1 MLKRNLLMYIYK
13 AIVIKVY
20 DGDTITV
27 NIDLGFGV
35 SKTERLRLYGINTP
49 EVRGTERIEGLKS
62 RDWLRTL
69 ILNKEIIVKTYRDK
83 KGKYGRYLAD
93 IYIESD
99 TGTININDWL
109 VRENLAEHKIY

>member
-1 MLKRNLLMYIYK
+1 MLKENLPMYVYK

-27 NIDLGFGV
+27 RIDLGFNITI
-35 SKTERLRLYGINTP
+35 TERLRLFGINTP
-49 EVRGTERIEGLKS
+49 EVRGAEREEGLKS

-93 IYIESD
+93 IFIEQE
-99 TGTININDWL
+99 TGSVNINDWL
-109 VRENLAEHKIY
+109 VRENLAERRTY